1 MAVKKNISAE
11 PKKRA
16 PKPPAKMGRPEKPI
30 DWRQVEAMCQI
41 QCTQAE
47 ICAIVGVSDETINA
61 RCKKEHGMTFLE
73 YFSQKREG
81 GRASLRRRG
90 WKLAETTPSVWIF
103 HAKNY
108 LGMSDN
114 PGDGTGDQELTSST
128 IE

>member
-1 MAVKKNISAE
+1 MAEKK
-11 PKKRA
+11 
-16 PKPPAKMGRPEKPI
+16 KMGRPEKPI

-61 RCKKEHGMTFLE
+61 RCKKDHGITFLE
-73 YFSQKREG
+73 YFRQKREG
-81 GRASLRRRG
+81 GRASLRRTG
-90 WKLAETTPSVWIF
+90 WKLAQTTPSVWIF
-103 HAKNY
+103 MAKNW

-114 PGDGTGDQELTSST
+114 PAQSDDDKPDVVT